1 MAYIMG
7 YRIVLTRGTSMQPTL
22 APYSTVLIQPLD
34 ATKSIKVGDLVA
46 VRKVFI
52 SSGQIRVEKW
62 AKRLGVIMLNGACYV
77 YGDNRAVSWDTWV
90 HWRDIEGRVYV
101 LANGW
106 LQSLMLFVLLVEIA
120 CWTIGDSMLGRIT
133 LWLIKVGR
141 RCRGKHP

>member
-7 YRIVLTRGTSMQPTL
+7 YRIVLTWGNSMLPTL

-34 ATKSIKVGDLVA
+34 AAKSLKVGDLVA
-46 VRKVFI
+46 VSKVLV
-52 SSGQIRVEKW
+52 SGGQVKVEKW
-62 AKRLGVIMLNGACYV
+62 VKRLGALMPNGACYV

-90 HWRDIEGRVYV
+90 WWRDLEGRVYV

-106 LQSLMLFVLLVEIA
+106 LQTLMLFVVLVEIA
-120 CWTIGDSMLGRIT
+120 CWTVGDSVLGRII
-133 LWLIKVGR
+133 LWLIKVGQ